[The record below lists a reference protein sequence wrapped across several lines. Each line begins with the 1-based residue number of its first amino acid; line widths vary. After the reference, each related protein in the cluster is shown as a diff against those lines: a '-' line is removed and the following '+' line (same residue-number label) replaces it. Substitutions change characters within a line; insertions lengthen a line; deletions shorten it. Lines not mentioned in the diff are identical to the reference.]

1 MMSDKDSALIG
12 YIAGMVVLIPFF
24 WLTLGDAYGRFM
36 IVFDPANSLASQ
48 QLEYYTKGLTGLVS
62 LISPFLL
69 AYLPRYVIGR
79 WVGELYDFSGKF
91 GLWLLRGVHKLTVLI
106 WRKASNAVRILRDA
120 VSRKSNAHRK

>member
-1 MMSDKDSALIG
+1 MLSDKDSALLG

-36 IVFDPANSLASQ
+36 VVFDPANSMVSQ

-62 LISPFLL
+62 LVTPFLL

-79 WVGELYDFSGKF
+79 WVGELYDFSGRL
-91 GLWLLRGVHKLTVLI
+91 GLWLLQNANKLTVLI
-106 WRKASNAVRILRDA
+106 WRKASNAVRTLSDA
-120 VSRKSNAHRK
+120 ICRKMNERGK